1 MKRKEARTTDKRGET
16 LVEALKQPAAYG
28 GAVANVR
35 LAETHIS
42 WVFLTGEYAYKI
54 KKPIKLPFVDFGTLE
69 LRRHFCEEELRLNRR
84 LAPSLYLDVVP
95 IGGDPSSPRV
105 GSEPAIE
112 YAVKMRQFPDDARLD
127 RRLDADAL
135 PAALH
140 AFAADLARFHAQL
153 PPLTPRDAGAAAFTA
168 MLDNFT
174 ALAKQAP
181 DGDVGPLRGWVER
194 CRGEVE
200 PLIER
205 RAARGCYRECHGD
218 LHLENLLLQGR
229 EIVAF
234 DALEFDANLREI
246 DVASEAAFVVM
257 DLAAH
262 ERTGLGYI
270 FLTAYLEA
278 GGDYDSLQ
286 VLRFYLVHRA
296 LVRAKVRAIK
306 AEQNAAE
313 SGRGTLAPYLA
324 AAREF
329 AAPRT
334 PLLVITHGLS
344 GSGKTYVSDALIG
357 GLQAVRVRSDLER
370 KRLVGIAPDARTG
383 SAVDGGIYD
392 PSTTQ
397 HTYARLAEIAATALR
412 SGFDAIV
419 DATFLLRSEREPFR
433 ALASRAGVRFA
444 ILDCEAPDSVLRSRV
459 AEREASRRDASEAGL
474 AVLER
479 QLTEREPLGGDE
491 ARHRVRVATDRDL
504 DVHAVLASLANAQR
518 AP

>member
-1 MKRKEARTTDKRGET
+1 M
-16 LVEALKQPAAYG
+16 
-28 GAVANVR
+28 
-35 LAETHIS
+35 
-42 WVFLTGEYAYKI
+42 FLTGEYAYKI
-54 KKPIKLPFVDFGTLE
+54 KKPIKLPFVDFSTLE

-95 IGGDPSSPRV
+95 IGGDPSSPHV
-105 GSEPAIE
+105 GTEPAIE

-127 RRLDADAL
+127 RRLAAAAL
-135 PAALH
+135 PLALR
-140 AFAADLARFHAQL
+140 AFAADLARFHSEL
-153 PPLTPRDAGAAAFTA
+153 PPLAPREAGAAALGA

-174 ALAKQAP
+174 ALAKSVPVA
-181 DGDVGPLRGWVER
+181 DLEALRSWVEQ
-194 CRGEVE
+194 CSGEAE
-200 PLIER
+200 RLIER

-234 DALEFDANLREI
+234 DALEFDPKLREI
-246 DVASEAAFVVM
+246 DVASETAFVVM

-262 ERTGLGYI
+262 ERTGLGYV

-306 AEQNAAE
+306 AAQNTAE
-313 SGRGTLAPYLA
+313 SGRSALAPYLA
-324 AAREF
+324 AARGF
-329 AAPRT
+329 VAPRT

-357 GLQAVRVRSDLER
+357 ALPAVRVRSDLER
-370 KRLVGIAPDARTG
+370 KRLLGLAPDARTG

-392 PSTTQ
+392 ASTTQ
-397 HTYARLAEIAATALR
+397 RTYARLAEIAAAALR
-412 SGFDAIV
+412 SGFDTIV

-433 ALASRAGVRFA
+433 ALASRAGARFA
-444 ILDCEAPDSVLRSRV
+444 ILDCEAPESVLRSRV
-459 AEREASRRDASEAGL
+459 AAREAERRDASEAGL

-479 QLTEREPLGGDE
+479 QLAEREPLSGDE
-491 ARHRVRVATDRDL
+491 ARRGVRVATDRDL
-504 DVHAVLASLANAQR
+504 DPDAVLASLANVNR